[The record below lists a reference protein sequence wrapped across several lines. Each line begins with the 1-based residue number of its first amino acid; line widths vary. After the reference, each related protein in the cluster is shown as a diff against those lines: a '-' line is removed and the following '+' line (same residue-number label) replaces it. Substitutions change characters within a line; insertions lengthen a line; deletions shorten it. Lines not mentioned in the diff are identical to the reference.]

1 MGCEAHCNWVKDM
14 LALYSDISFI
24 KADGTWDLTTNVQRM
39 GKKLIEHGFVP
50 SRYEQYVSHYELRVY
65 THDYFSPIT
74 STRVMRKTKNT
85 YCIHHFAGSWT
96 NKKRHKIQNTLIY
109 RELINALIQIKRWLK
124 GKN

>member
-1 MGCEAHCNWVKDM
+1 
-14 LALYSDISFI
+14 
-24 KADGTWDLTTNVQRM
+24 M
-39 GKKLIEHGFVP
+39 GKKLIENGFVP
-50 SRYEQYVSHYELRVY
+50 SRVEQYVSHYELKVY

-96 NKKRHKIQNTLIY
+96 NKKRRKIQNTLIY

-124 GKN
+124 GTN